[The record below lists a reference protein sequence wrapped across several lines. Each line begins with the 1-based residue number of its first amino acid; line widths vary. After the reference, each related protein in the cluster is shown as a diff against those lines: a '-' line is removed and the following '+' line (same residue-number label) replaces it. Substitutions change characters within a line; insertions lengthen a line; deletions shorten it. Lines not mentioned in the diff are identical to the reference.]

1 MMASSREDGNSGWSK
16 VMEIWE
22 EEVSSTWYCL
32 EISAT
37 IKGTS
42 FSEDGKEVRVG

>member
-1 MMASSREDGNSGWSK
+1 
-16 VMEIWE
+16 MEIVDGAKSWKMWE
-22 EEVSSTWYCL
+22 EEVSSTWYFL